1 MEHSWKLRVKSDR
14 PETATV
20 LVRKH
25 QFPVG
30 PPLQFDIDASQVS
43 ALEQVLGAFGA
54 DLVGGLW
61 VAARRRRV
69 RLESTEATVEGW
81 LNNPLTYL
89 GVVGEEGHPGLQR
102 IRCRV
107 YVSTL
112 ASEQELHAVWTDM
125 LARSPL
131 VATFRSLELD
141 LSCKLVL

>member
-1 MEHSWKLRVKSDR
+1 M
-14 PETATV
+14 V

-30 PPLQFDIDASQVS
+30 GPLQFDIDAPQVS

-54 DLVGGLW
+54 DLVAGLW
-61 VAARRRRV
+61 AAAKRRRV
-69 RLESTEATVEGW
+69 GLESAEATVEGW
-81 LNNPLTYL
+81 LNNALTYL

-112 ASEQELHAVWTDM
+112 HSEEELQGVWDDT
-125 LARSPL
+125 LKRSPL
-131 VATFRSLELD
+131 VNTLRGLELD
-141 LSCKLVL
+141 LSYKLVL